1 MYGLKK
7 SEDLQPVLG
16 ATLTQICVGENEVIL
31 NFDRPVSVTVLS
43 DFSVSLNGMPMVR
56 YQGARQGVVS
66 LLPLIGNQIGSAVA
80 TTGGGLQLEFESGA
94 LEIFNES
101 SQYESFWLRLGD
113 KEIIV

>member
-1 MYGLKK
+1 VYGLKNN
-7 SEDLQPVLG
+7 EDLQPLLG
-16 ATLTQICVGENEVIL
+16 ATLTQVCVGQNEVVL

-43 DFSVSLNGMPMVR
+43 DFSVSLNGAPKVR
-56 YQGARQGVVS
+56 YQDARHGAVS

-94 LEIFNES
+94 LEIFDES
-101 SQYESFWLRLGD
+101 SQYESFWLKLGD